1 MTKKTTKTQKGE
13 QTKALI
19 LNAALE
25 TFHEQGYEKT
35 TMRTIARKAGLS
47 LGSAYYYFRSKE
59 RLIQEFYHRTHQQHL
74 DALAAEPKPAILK
87 AGLLTIMRLKI
98 STLAPYHEF
107 AGELFKTA
115 AHPQSPLNPFG
126 PESDPVRTKSIAV
139 FQDLVENSNVR
150 IPRDLRE
157 ELPSL
162 LWLYQMGIILFWIH
176 DSSRKQVRTYRMI
189 DQTVE
194 LLDRLISLASNPLM
208 RPVRKRAL
216 GLIEEFR
223 EAAIESRDE

>member
-1 MTKKTTKTQKGE
+1 MSKKVTKTQKGE

-25 TFHEQGYEKT
+25 TFHEHGYEKT
-35 TMRTIARKAGLS
+35 TMRTIAKKAGLS

-59 RLIQEFYHRTHQQHL
+59 HLIQAFYQRTHEQHL
-74 DALAAEPKPAILK
+74 AALEAEPKSTSLK
-87 AGLLTIMRLKI
+87 AGLLTVMRLKI

-107 AGELFKTA
+107 AGVLFKTA

-126 PESDPVRTKSIAV
+126 PDSDPVRTRSIAV
-139 FQDLVENSNVR
+139 FRDLVEDSNVR
-150 IPRDLRE
+150 IPKDLRE

-162 LWLYQMGIILFWIH
+162 LWLYHMGIILFWIH
-176 DSSRKQVRTYRMI
+176 DSSRKQARTYRMI
-189 DQTVE
+189 DQTVD

-216 GLIEEFR
+216 GLVKEFR
-223 EAAIESRDE
+223 EAAAESYD

>member
-1 MTKKTTKTQKGE
+1 MSKKVTKTQKGE

-25 TFHEQGYEKT
+25 TFHEHGYEKT
-35 TMRTIARKAGLS
+35 TMRTIAKKAGLS

-59 RLIQEFYHRTHQQHL
+59 HLIQAFYQRTHEQHL
-74 DALAAEPKPAILK
+74 AALEAEPKSTSLK
-87 AGLLTIMRLKI
+87 TGLLTVMRLKI

-107 AGELFKTA
+107 AGVLFKTA

-126 PESDPVRTKSIAV
+126 PDSDPVRTRSIAV
-139 FQDLVENSNVR
+139 FRDLVEDSNVR
-150 IPRDLRE
+150 IPKDLRE

-162 LWLYQMGIILFWIH
+162 LWLYHMGIILFWIH
-176 DSSRKQVRTYRMI
+176 DSSRKQARTYRMI
-189 DQTVE
+189 DQTVD

-216 GLIEEFR
+216 GLVKEFR
-223 EAAIESRDE
+223 EAAAESYD

>member
-1 MTKKTTKTQKGE
+1 MSKKTTKTQKGE

-25 TFHEQGYEKT
+25 TFHEHGYEKT
-35 TMRTIARKAGLS
+35 TMRTIAKKAGLS
-47 LGSAYYYFRSKE
+47 LGSAYYYFSSKE
-59 RLIQEFYHRTHQQHL
+59 RLIQEFYHRTHQEHL
-74 DALAAEPKPAILK
+74 DALAAEPKPASLK

-115 AHPQSPLNPFG
+115 AHPKSPLNPFG
-126 PESDPVRTKSIAV
+126 PDADPVRSKSIGV
-139 FQDLVENSNVR
+139 FRDLVENSNLR
-150 IPRDLRE
+150 IPKDLRE

-162 LWLYQMGIILFWIH
+162 LWLYHMGIILFWIH
-176 DSSRKQVRTYRMI
+176 DSSRKQTRTYRMI
-189 DQTVE
+189 DQTVD

>member
-59 RLIQEFYHRTHQQHL
+59 RLIPEFYHRTHQQHL

>member
-1 MTKKTTKTQKGE
+1 MSKKVTKTQKGE

-25 TFHEQGYEKT
+25 TFHEHGYEKT
-35 TMRTIARKAGLS
+35 TMRTIAKKAGLS

-59 RLIQEFYHRTHQQHL
+59 HLIQAFYQRTHEQHL
-74 DALAAEPKPAILK
+74 AALEAEPKSTSLK
-87 AGLLTIMRLKI
+87 AGLLTVMRLKI

-107 AGELFKTA
+107 AGVLFKTA

-126 PESDPVRTKSIAV
+126 PDSDPVRTRSIAV
-139 FQDLVENSNVR
+139 FRDLVEDSNVR
-150 IPRDLRE
+150 IPKDLRE

-162 LWLYQMGIILFWIH
+162 LWLYHMGIILFWIH
-176 DSSRKQVRTYRMI
+176 DSSRKQARTYRMI
-189 DQTVE
+189 DQTVD
-194 LLDRLISLASNPLM
+194 LLYRLISLASNPLM

-216 GLIEEFR
+216 GLVKEFR
-223 EAAIESRDE
+223 EAAAESYD